1 MLLIEHRVNT
11 VEKLRSVPVEYGVEI
26 DIRDYDGDLR
36 CVHDPLRSGE
46 RLADLLSAYRH
57 ALAIFNVKCDG
68 LEQRITD
75 LAKQHGISQ
84 YFFLD
89 CANPTLVQWA
99 RNGERR
105 IAVRYSEFE
114 PMEFALEFAG
124 KLDWVWVDCFTHLPL
139 DRAKYEVLKK
149 HFNICLVSP
158 ELQSHPRSTIRSYR
172 EQLKGMPLDA
182 VCSDFCEDWK

>member
-68 LEQRITD
+68 LDKRITD

-84 YFFLD
+84 YFFWTCQSNAGAVGTQRRATHRRRR
-89 CANPTLVQWA
+89 CAIPNSNRWNLPWSSRGSSTGYGSIVLPV
-99 RNGERR
+99 
-105 IAVRYSEFE
+105 S
-114 PMEFALEFAG
+114 FAG
-124 KLDWVWVDCFTHLPL
+124 SRKVRGTQETLQYLPGFS
-139 DRAKYEVLKK
+139 RTAG
-149 HFNICLVSP
+149 
-158 ELQSHPRSTIRSYR
+158 QSTEYDS
-172 EQLKGMPLDA
+172 QLP
-182 VCSDFCEDWK
+182 